1 MFCQPFLFGTVGAAV
16 QFKDIDVSSLGPGI
30 GVIFIGLTCRWIGAF
45 LAMMEPKYTVKEKA
59 FVAFGWIPKATVQA
73 ALGGV
78 TIAEA
83 RKSGDPTF
91 IKNGKEML
99 TMAVFA
105 ICITAPLGA
114 ILIVTLGKR
123 WLKYDEEF
131 DTTKYM
137 GEQVEDKE
145 ATQELVAVTDN
156 NINGDVEAAPAEAAA
171 ADNNSKKDDSALNQV
186 VPQ

>member
-1 MFCQPFLFGTVGAAV
+1 
-16 QFKDIDVSSLGPGI
+16 
-30 GVIFIGLTCRWIGAF
+30 
-45 LAMMEPKYTVKEKA
+45 MMEPKYTVKEKA

-83 RKSGDPTF
+83 KKTGDPVM

-114 ILIVTLGKR
+114 ILIATLGKK
-123 WLKYDEEF
+123 WLAYDKEF
-131 DTTKYM
+131 DTTLEK
-137 GEQVEDKE
+137 D
-145 ATQELVAVTDN
+145 TD
-156 NINGDVEAAPAEAAA
+156 VV
-171 ADNNSKKDDSALNQV
+171 KDDKDATVELGAIQTDANLNEPAKV
-186 VPQ
+186 E

>member
-16 QFKDIDVSSLGPGI
+16 QFKDIDVTSLGPGI
-30 GVIFIGLTCRWIGAF
+30 GVIFIGLTCRWLGAF

-83 RKSGDPTF
+83 RKTGDPTF

-114 ILIVTLGKR
+114 ILIATLGKR

-131 DTTKYM
+131 DTTKNM

-145 ATQELVAVTDN
+145 VTQELVAVTN
-156 NINGDVEAAPAEAAA
+156 NNSAIDVEAAPA
-171 ADNNSKKDDSALNQV
+171 DNSSKKDDSALNQV
-186 VPQ
+186 APQ

>member
-1 MFCQPFLFGTVGAAV
+1 
-16 QFKDIDVSSLGPGI
+16 
-30 GVIFIGLTCRWIGAF
+30 
-45 LAMMEPKYTVKEKA
+45 MMEPKYTVKEKA

-83 RKSGDPTF
+83 KKTGDPVM

-114 ILIVTLGKR
+114 ILIATLGKK
-123 WLKYDEEF
+123 WLAYDKEF
-131 DTTKYM
+131 DTTIEKDTDVAKEDKDVTVEL
-137 GEQVEDKE
+137 GGIVQTDANLNEPSKVED
-145 ATQELVAVTDN
+145 
-156 NINGDVEAAPAEAAA
+156 AAPAD
-171 ADNNSKKDDSALNQV
+171 ADIEINKV